1 MEREAALGLM
11 RRAVDIGVQVWPEM
25 AERHMEVPLD
35 YFSDPAIFATEKA
48 LYERSPLALIASCEI
63 PDANDFV
70 VRNAV
75 GRSVLVTRDEDGRAH
90 AFLNYCRHRGAEPA
104 HGCGNARRFTCP
116 YHAWVYDPKGAL
128 VGMPLRDRHDSLDLE
143 NYGLV
148 ELPSEERH
156 GFVWVVL
163 RRDLPIDVAAHLG
176 TLDDEIGRLRC
187 DTMRYYPS
195 HEEARIDANWKAVAE
210 GLLEGI
216 HVPIVHAQTFNLN
229 PQAANVDL
237 AYYDG
242 FGPHVRWG
250 LGLFDHDGATQLQ
263 STPEAEWKPDESIGN
278 IWLIS
283 PGLLLANE
291 LYGVIY
297 ATLTPG
303 AHPAE
308 SFFRYGWLSPVTEA
322 PEGMPGPEQMADR
335 ARRAVYE
342 DLAVWEGCGRGL
354 TMGQHGHE
362 LIGRNEKGLQLFHE
376 GLARET
382 GYTGLRY
389 V

>member
-1 MEREAALGLM
+1 MDRADAVSLM
-11 RRAVDIGVQVWPEM
+11 RRAVAVGVSQWPEM
-25 AERHMEVPLD
+25 ADRHMEVPLD
-35 YFSDPAIFATEKA
+35 YFVDPEWFARERSM
-48 LYERSPLALIASCEI
+48 YERSPLALIASCEI
-63 PDANDFV
+63 PGPHDFL
-70 VRNAV
+70 VRNAL
-75 GRSVLVTRDEDGRAH
+75 GRSLLFTRDEQGVAH
-90 AFLNYCRHRGAEPA
+90 AFLNACRHRGAEPA
-104 HGCGNARRFTCP
+104 QGCGNSRRFVCP
-116 YHAWVYDPKGAL
+116 YHAWVYDSNGAL
-128 VGMPLRDRHDSLDLE
+128 VGMPLRDRHDGIDLGD
-143 NYGLV
+143 YGLV
-148 ELPSEERH
+148 ALPCEERH

-163 RRDLPIDVAAHLG
+163 QRDHPIDVAAHLG
-176 TLDDEIGRLRC
+176 PLDDEIGQLGCER
-187 DTMRYYPS
+187 MRYYPS
-195 HEEARIDANWKAVAE
+195 HEEARIDASWKSVAE

-250 LGLFDHDGATQLQ
+250 LGLFDHDGAQHLRD
-263 STPEAEWKPDESIGN
+263 TPEAEWDPETAIGN
-278 IWLIS
+278 IWLVA

-291 LYGVIY
+291 LYGIIY

-303 AHPAE
+303 SHPRE
-308 SFFRYGWLSPVTEA
+308 SFFRYGWLSPVTEP
-322 PEGMPGPEQMADR
+322 PEGMPSPVQMADR

-354 TMGQHGHE
+354 ATGQHDCE
-362 LIGRNEKGLQLFHE
+362 LIGPNEKGLQLFHE

-382 GYTGLRY
+382 GYPGLRY

>member
-1 MEREAALGLM
+1 
-11 RRAVDIGVQVWPEM
+11 
-25 AERHMEVPLD
+25 MEVPLD
-35 YFSDPAIFATEKA
+35 YFRDPEWFAKERA
-48 LYERSPLALIASCEI
+48 LFERSPLALVASSEIAN
-63 PDANDFV
+63 ANDYL

-75 GRSVLVTRDEDGRAH
+75 GRSVLLTRDEDGKAH

-116 YHAWVYDPKGAL
+116 YHAWVYDPKGSL
-128 VGMPLRDRHDSLDLE
+128 VGMPLRDRHDSLDLDA
-143 NYGLV
+143 YGLV

-163 RRDLPIDVAAHLG
+163 QRDHPIDVAAHLG
-176 TLDDEIGRLRC
+176 ALDADLRDLGC
-187 DTMRYYPS
+187 EKMRYLPS
-195 HEEARIDANWKAVAE
+195 HEEARIDASWKAVAE

-229 PQAANVDL
+229 PQAANVDV

-242 FGPHVRWG
+242 YGPHVRWG
-250 LGLFDHDGATQLQ
+250 LGLFDHEGAAQLRD
-263 STPEAEWKPDESIGN
+263 TPESEWQPDVAIGN
-278 IWLIS
+278 IWLVS

-291 LYGVIY
+291 LYGIIY

-303 AHPAE
+303 AHPNE
-308 SFFRYGWLSPVTEA
+308 SFFRYGWLTPVDE
-322 PEGMPGPEQMADR
+322 PPDGMPSPESMADR
-335 ARRAVYE
+335 ARRAVFE

-354 TMGQHGHE
+354 TRGQHGYE

-389 V
+389 R

>member
-1 MEREAALGLM
+1 MERDAALGLM
-11 RRAVDIGVQVWPEM
+11 RRAVEVGIDQWPET
-25 AERHMEVPLD
+25 ADRYMEVPLD
-35 YFSDPAIFATEKA
+35 YFTDPEWFERERALFA
-48 LYERSPLALIASCEI
+48 RSPQALIASTEI
-63 PDANDFV
+63 ANPNDFL
-70 VRNAV
+70 VRNAL
-75 GRSVLVTRDEDGRAH
+75 GRSILFTRDDEGTAH

-116 YHAWVYDPKGAL
+116 YHAWVYDSKGSL
-128 VGMPLRDRHDSLDLE
+128 VGMPLRDRHGDLE
-143 NYGLV
+143 LNAYGLV

-163 RRDLPIDVAAHLG
+163 QHDLPIDVRAFLG
-176 TLDDEIGRLRC
+176 PLDDEIGRLGC
-187 DTMRYYPS
+187 DRMRYHPS
-195 HEEARIDANWKAVAE
+195 HEEARIGANWKAVSE

-216 HVPIVHAQTFNLN
+216 HVPIVHAATFNLN
-229 PQAANVDL
+229 PQAANVDV
-237 AYYDG
+237 AYYDA

-250 LGLFDHDGATQLQ
+250 LGLFDRDGATTLRDAPE
-263 STPEAEWKPDESIGN
+263 STWQPDEAIGN

-291 LYGVIY
+291 LYGIIY

-303 AHPAE
+303 SHPGE
-308 SFFRYGWLSPVTEA
+308 SFFRYGWLSPVVEA
-322 PEGMPGPEQMADR
+322 PDGMPSPEDMADR
-335 ARRAVYE
+335 ARRAVHE

-354 TMGQHGHE
+354 TMGQHSHE

>member
-1 MEREAALGLM
+1 MERGAAVDLM
-11 RRAVDIGVQVWPEM
+11 RRAVAVGERQWPEM
-25 AERHMEVPLD
+25 ADRHMQVPLS
-35 YFSDPAIFATEKA
+35 YFNDPIWFAKEQQ

-63 PDANDFV
+63 PAAHDFV

-75 GRSVLVTRDEDGRAH
+75 GRSVLITRDENGVAH

-104 HGCGNARRFTCP
+104 HGCGNSRRFTCP
-116 YHAWVYDPKGAL
+116 YHAWVYDTRGQL
-128 VGMPLRDRHDSLDLE
+128 VGMPLRDRHDGIELAD
-143 NYGLV
+143 YGLV

-163 RRDLPIDVAAHLG
+163 QRDSAIDVAAHLG
-176 TLDDEIGRLRC
+176 ELDDEIGRLGC
-187 DTMRYYPS
+187 DKMRYYPS
-195 HEEARIDANWKAVAE
+195 HDEARIDASWKSVAE

-250 LGLFDHDGATQLQ
+250 LGLFDHEGAKRLRD
-263 STPEAEWKPDESIGN
+263 TPESEWMPNEAIGN
-278 IWLIS
+278 IWLVS

-291 LYGVIY
+291 LYGIIY
-297 ATLTPG
+297 ATLTIG
-303 AHPAE
+303 AHPRQ
-308 SFFRYGWLSPVTEA
+308 SYFRYGWLSPVAEA
-322 PEGMPGPEQMADR
+322 PEGMPSPEHMADR
-335 ARRAVYE
+335 ARRAVLE

-354 TMGQHGHE
+354 SLGQHAFE
-362 LIGRNEKGLQLFHE
+362 LVGPNEKGVQLFHE

>member
-1 MEREAALGLM
+1 VDRAQAIGLM
-11 RRAVDIGVQVWPEM
+11 RRAVDVGEKQWPEM
-25 AERHMEVPLD
+25 AEHHMEVPLD
-35 YFSDPAIFATEKA
+35 YFTDPEVFAR
-48 LYERSPLALIASCEI
+48 ERVLFEQSPQALIASCEI
-63 PDANDFV
+63 PQPHDFV

-75 GRSVLVTRDEDGRAH
+75 GRSVLITRDEDGHAH

-116 YHAWVYDPKGAL
+116 YHGWVYDSEGAL
-128 VGMPLRDRHDSLDLE
+128 VGLPLRDRHDDIDLT
-143 NYGLV
+143 NFGLV

-163 RRDLPIDVAAHLG
+163 QRDHPIDVAAHLG
-176 TLDDEIGRLRC
+176 ELDAEIGALGC
-187 DTMRYYPS
+187 ATMRYHPS
-195 HEEARIDANWKAVAE
+195 HEEARIDANWKSVAE

-250 LGLFDHDGATQLQ
+250 LGLFDHDDAVRLGQ
-263 STPEAEWKPDESIGN
+263 SPESDWDPDVSIGN
-278 IWLIS
+278 IWLLS

-303 AHPAE
+303 AHPGE
-308 SFFRYGWLSPVTEA
+308 SFFRYGWLSPVAEA
-322 PEGMPGPEQMADR
+322 PDGMPSPEDMADR
-335 ARRAVYE
+335 ARRAVLE

-354 TMGQHGHE
+354 SRGQHRAE
-362 LIGRNEKGLQLFHE
+362 LIGRNELGVQLFHE
-376 GLARET
+376 GLARTT

-389 V
+389 L